1 MGFSGAAHA
10 YPTMMK
16 LSTLIPYP
24 KKIQKLYESRDTPF
38 EFSFFTG
45 NQHILLYQEIQI

>member
-24 KKIQKLYESRDTPF
+24 KKIQKLYESRGIPF

-45 NQHILLYQEIQI
+45 NQQILLYREIQI